1 MASGKRVGQV
11 GASRGRAEIA
21 VAAALRFRIARI
33 QAGAGWGKST
43 AARAACADRSVR
55 WIELRDAPA
64 ESGALAFLLA
74 DAFSLSRAA
83 LAKLLKEARRDES
96 VQALVEW
103 FCTHRLDLE
112 PLLVLDDLHL
122 LVDDHLSMALL
133 SALIERLHEA
143 RWLLISRRALP
154 LPWGD
159 WLAAGD
165 ASLAVTADD
174 LALESA
180 EARALLAARAPHLDE
195 GAIRATLSL
204 ADGWPIVLCFAQRA
218 AERAGDLVALQAM
231 TREMAFA
238 YLAEQFA
245 SESPPQWRELA
256 LIAAFARWV
265 DAELLERSGVANPHA
280 AMRWLRASAF
290 PIHDTPTRIS
300 LHDLAI
306 EAIVRSAT
314 PQDRSSV
321 LTRVVAALAACGRAG
336 EALDLA
342 RTYAPE
348 RIDALLAREGF
359 ALLEAGRW
367 ESVEQALHAVSLER
381 RRGEPMLL
389 GVRAALEAFHGNV
402 DRSEKLYLA
411 AIRACSDPELHSAL
425 SRRLSLLYI
434 NLARP
439 EALAAIVPAV
449 DEGSAMSRADAR
461 SIHALAMVVTGNLEE
476 AWREVRAALDEVSV
490 EGEEALV
497 ARVSMRAAWVAF
509 HCDRPADAERI
520 AMQALDLARRLG
532 DYETLAFINGIL
544 CSVAV
549 TFHDDLSN
557 AYHYAAEMD
566 ESASRDGN
574 APLRE
579 HARRLCYSIAIECG
593 LAEHAEQ
600 LATRIESRGQLYRN
614 DYFYAFAVATRLG
627 WDCSFVEGARRLA
640 SCVGEI
646 HNEAEA
652 RALIATTAMFF
663 AFAGEREE
671 AMRSLERAKLS
682 ISKNAAID
690 RNFDVVARTHLALAE
705 IFVGRPSLA
714 LRHLPQ
720 RVTRTWDRV
729 LCDAARTLALATP
742 AHTESARRE
751 VLASLEAVGR
761 RGFAQLLR
769 AAFAVTKP
777 TAPSVERPNALT
789 EAEIEIVRA
798 LNRGLSP
805 KNIAEASERSVATIR
820 AHLRSIFRKFG
831 ASSRIEALAVAKER
845 GYL

>member
-1 MASGKRVGQV
+1 MASGKRVGAI
-11 GASRGRAEIA
+11 GASKGRAEIA

-103 FCTHRLDLE
+103 FSTHRLDLDA
-112 PLLVLDDLHL
+112 LLVLDDLHL
-122 LVDDHLSMALL
+122 LVEDHLSMALL
-133 SALIERLHEA
+133 AALIERLHEA

-154 LPWGD
+154 LPWGN

-174 LALESA
+174 LALESE
-180 EARALLAARAPHLDE
+180 EARALLAERAPHLDE

-204 ADGWPIVLCFAQRA
+204 ADGWPIVLRFAQRA
-218 AERAGDLVALQAM
+218 SERAGDLVALQAM

-238 YLAEQFA
+238 YLAEQLA

-256 LIAAFARWV
+256 LIAAFARWI
-265 DAELLERSGVANPHA
+265 DAVLLERCGVANPHA

-321 LTRVVAALAACGRAG
+321 LSRVVAALADCGRAG

-348 RIDALLAREGF
+348 RIDTLLAQEGF

-381 RRGEPMLL
+381 RRGEQTLL

-411 AIRACSDPELHSAL
+411 AIRACTDPELHSTL

-439 EALAAIVPAV
+439 EALATIAPAV

-461 SIHALAMVVTGNLEE
+461 SIHALAMVVTGNLED

-520 AMQALDLARRLG
+520 AMRALDLARRLG
-532 DYETLAFINGIL
+532 DYALESMLY
-544 CSVAV
+544 SVLSSLSV
-549 TFHDDLSN
+549 TFHDNLN
-557 AYHYAAEMD
+557 HAFQYAAAMEA
-566 ESASRDGN
+566 SAERDGN
-574 APLRE
+574 RQIAE
-579 HARRLCYSIAIECG
+579 HARRLQFSIAIEVG
-593 LAEHAEQ
+593 DTEKAE
-600 LATRIESRGQLYRN
+600 RIASTVTSVGKIYRS
-614 DYFYAFAVATRLG
+614 DFFYAFATATRLG
-627 WDCSFVEGARRLA
+627 WDKAFSVAARRLA
-640 SCVGEI
+640 SFIGEI
-646 HNEAEA
+646 HNTSEA
-652 RALIATTAMFF
+652 RALVATAAMFF
-663 AFAGEREE
+663 AFAGERDE
-671 AMRSLERAKLS
+671 AVSKIEQAKLATQ
-682 ISKNAAID
+682 KQAAID
-690 RNFDVVARTHLALAE
+690 RNFDVVARTHLAIAE
-705 IFVGRPSLA
+705 IFAGRPSLA

-729 LCDAARTLALATP
+729 LCDAARTLALAAP
-742 AHTESARRE
+742 SHSEGARKEALDSLESA
-751 VLASLEAVGR
+751 GR
-761 RGFAQLLR
+761 IGFARLLR
-769 AAFAVTKP
+769 AAFASTRA
-777 TAPSVERPNALT
+777 TPSSTERPNALT

-805 KNIAEASERSVATIR
+805 KNIAEGSERSVATIR
-820 AHLRSIFRKFG
+820 AHLRSIFRKLG
-831 ASSRIEALAVAKER
+831 ASSRIEALAIAKER
-845 GYL
+845 RYI